1 MGANRNTKLFKKLP
15 KITLNIMAIAI
26 FGLPKNC
33 NFCHFYIHTL
43 VAIATC
49 ATKQEGKKKTFTTS
63 YYDL

>member
-1 MGANRNTKLFKKLP
+1 
-15 KITLNIMAIAI
+15 MAIAI

-49 ATKQEGKKKTFTTS
+49 ATKQEGKKKPSQLVIMIYDEGGGLTFHE
-63 YYDL
+63 